1 MGREEGGVLAGGQ
14 HQETRTWPFCTFAG
28 PQEGGG
34 RGGVK
39 LFFKLLAKKPVGGK
53 WLAVEGSGE
62 SCRECRK
69 SEPDSF
75 SPGLKLGVEI
85 AINRGVDPVWSSLRS
100 FSSLPCNGPGSQQAQ
115 VQLQAPHC
123 TGHAVAIQNHDSV

>member
-1 MGREEGGVLAGGQ
+1 M
-14 HQETRTWPFCTFAG
+14 
-28 PQEGGG
+28 
-34 RGGVK
+34 K

-53 WLAVEGSGE
+53 WLAVEGWGVGGE

-100 FSSLPCNGPGSQQAQ
+100 FSSLLCNGPGSQQAQ

-123 TGHAVAIQNHDSV
+123 TGHAVAIQNHNSV